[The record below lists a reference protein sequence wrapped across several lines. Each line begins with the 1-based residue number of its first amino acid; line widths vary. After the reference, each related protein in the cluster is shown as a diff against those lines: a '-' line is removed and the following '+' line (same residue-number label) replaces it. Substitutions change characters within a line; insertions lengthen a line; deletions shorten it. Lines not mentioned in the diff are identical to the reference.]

1 MADLGSLE
9 REREDRLAARGLHM
23 RKTMEVLGVLVL
35 GYLYWITYW
44 ALNGP
49 DRLPD
54 RVPTHFDISGQPNGW
69 GSPQVLWIL
78 PVVGLGLFLLMTA
91 LAAIKFTRY
100 NLPVRVTQA
109 NLPFIYEQT
118 GLMVA
123 WIKVEMLCLFAY
135 IQSGIIT
142 GVRAGE
148 FHLSPAIIPV
158 FMVAIFATVGWHLV
172 VIIRGAKARAESG
185 EPTNAFEIED
195 EGRH

>member
-1 MADLGSLE
+1 
-9 REREDRLAARGLHM
+9 M
-23 RKTMEVLGVLVL
+23 RKTMEVLGILVL

-69 GSPQVLWIL
+69 GSPQTLWIL

-118 GLMVA
+118 AVMVA
-123 WIKVEMLCLFAY
+123 WIKFEMLCLFAY
-135 IQSGIIT
+135 IQSGIIS
-142 GVRAGE
+142 GVRAGV

-172 VIIRGAKARAESG
+172 VIIRGARARVEAG
-185 EPTNAFEIED
+185 DPADAF
-195 EGRH
+195 RN